1 VRQDE
6 ILFRGYRDDRAGTS
20 GCLIFRA
27 GVRPRAMSGIPGAIF
42 ARTAVIRAVLF
53 RDSAGALTKVGGL
66 VSVLR

>member
-1 VRQDE
+1 
-6 ILFRGYRDDRAGTS
+6 
-20 GCLIFRA
+20 
-27 GVRPRAMSGIPGAIF
+27 MSGIPGAIF